1 MPLVVKL
8 INDSGKLVQATA
20 DTVRIGRLR
29 DCDIC
34 IAEHPTV
41 SSVHA
46 LLFARDGNLFI
57 EDQKSS
63 NGTFVN
69 DEQVHGNVQLAVK
82 DVIAFGKAGPSLALA
97 EFSILQEPNFL
108 NPDPPNQPVLAP
120 LVQLPV
126 KQEQTKP
133 LKPNSWSREFRE
145 LVAVQ
150 SKLRGFT
157 VVVK

>member
-1 MPLVVKL
+1 MILERWSKL
-8 INDSGKLVQATA
+8 PAE
-20 DTVRIGRLR
+20 TVRIGRLR

-46 LLFARDGNLFI
+46 LLFSRDGNLFI

-82 DVIAFGKAGPSLALA
+82 DVIALGKTGPSLALA
-97 EFSILQEPNFL
+97 DFSILQEPEFPSQNHRFNLFL
-108 NPDPPNQPVLAP
+108 HQ
-120 LVQLPV
+120 
-126 KQEQTKP
+126 
-133 LKPNSWSREFRE
+133 
-145 LVAVQ
+145 
-150 SKLRGFT
+150 
-157 VVVK
+157 